1 MAALKIGIREQS
13 AVIRYSNLKKLRL
26 KSNRREFAN
35 DRQITCVLDWTFEF
49 DLKRNYCDLQ
59 KDTTI
64 KTYPVSSGK
73 VSLEMD
79 LDQALEFFQ
88 SPIGVAMISGRVDS
102 INGKEVGE
110 GFRLGRL
117 FF

>member
-1 MAALKIGIREQS
+1 M
-13 AVIRYSNLKKLRL
+13 
-26 KSNRREFAN
+26 
-35 DRQITCVLDWTFEF
+35 
-49 DLKRNYCDLQ
+49 KRNYCDLQ

-73 VSLEMD
+73 ISLEMD

>member
-13 AVIRYSNLKKLRL
+13 AVIRYSNLKKLRP

-35 DRQITCVLDWTFEF
+35 DRQITCVLDWTFE
-49 DLKRNYCDLQ
+49 LQ